1 MSLASEVGDPS
12 LIYRFMSLAR
22 HNSLWASRASFG
34 RYGLGTILSSSSTSV
49 DGYLTEN
56 PKLYPK
62 LYRYRFDPNPN
73 VRKSMNDI
81 WSALVKDS
89 QVILDKYF
97 DDILQDLLKSILDR
111 EWRVREASCAALADL
126 IQGREISK
134 YAAHLEKI
142 WGVAF
147 KVMDDIKESVRVAA
161 LTLCRVL
168 ASIMVRIVDV
178 DSGSSQKDA
187 DVVLA
192 NLMPF
197 LLGIQ
202 GLEAQA
208 KEVQGFALDTLM
220 KLIKNAGKTLKG
232 YIPDLIE
239 KLLGLLSTLEP
250 QALNY
255 LHLNASKYNLTEEK
269 VYLVS
274 PCHYIILTKSRLMQL
289 GSQGYVAAL

>member
-1 MSLASEVGDPS
+1 MSLAAEVGDPS

-34 RYGLGTILSSSSTSV
+34 RYGLGTILSSSGSSV

-89 QVILDKYF
+89 QGILDKYF
-97 DDILQDLLKSILDR
+97 DDILHDLLKTILDR

-126 IQGREISK
+126 VQGREVSR
-134 YAAHLEKI
+134 YAKHLERI

-147 KVMDDIKESVRVAA
+147 KVMDDIKESVRMAA

-168 ASIMVRIVDV
+168 ASIMVRLVDV
-178 DSGSSQKDA
+178 DSGASQKDA
-187 DVVLA
+187 DVVLQ

-197 LLGIQ
+197 LLGTQ

-208 KEVQGFALDTLM
+208 KEVQIFALGKRMIPINMFLLAD
-220 KLIKNAGKTLKG
+220 KLARHSDEA
-232 YIPDLIE
+232 YQECWEDLE
-239 KLLGLLSTLEP
+239 RT
-250 QALNY
+250 Y
-255 LHLNASKYNLTEEK
+255 
-269 VYLVS
+269 
-274 PCHYIILTKSRLMQL
+274 SRFN
-289 GSQGYVAAL
+289 

>member
-34 RYGLGTILSSSSTSV
+34 RYGLGNILANSSQSV

-56 PKLYPK
+56 PKLFPK

-89 QVILDKYF
+89 QGVLDKYF
-97 DDILQDLLKSILDR
+97 ETILQDLLKSILDR
-111 EWRVREASCAALADL
+111 EWRVREASCAALGDL
-126 IQGREISK
+126 LQGREISR
-134 YAAHLEKI
+134 YANYLEQI
-142 WGVAF
+142 WGSAF

-161 LTLCRVL
+161 YTLCRVL
-168 ASIMVRIVDV
+168 ATSMVRVVDI
-178 DSGSSQKDA
+178 DSGASSKDA
-187 DVVLA
+187 ELVLS

-208 KEVQGFALDTLM
+208 KDVQMFALGM
-220 KLIKNAGKTLKG
+220 RFC
-232 YIPDLIE
+232 
-239 KLLGLLSTLEP
+239 
-250 QALNY
+250 
-255 LHLNASKYNLTEEK
+255 
-269 VYLVS
+269 VS
-274 PCHYIILTKSRLMQL
+274 VNFL
-289 GSQGYVAAL
+289 